1 MAALLPRR
9 SSEERVDSVARPAS
23 VVSDTELDSEA
34 SQPPANA
41 ANANDRMA
49 QGLRRLRTTRVL
61 AALFLAVVGIVATL
75 IAFFVVS
82 AQNKRDAASNFV
94 GNSDACASAVKTSLL
109 LSAIG
114 FQAVVGAQDARP
126 MVFDP
131 YAFKESAAGMF
142 TNTLVRNVVL
152 YRYILEVSKAG
163 WEADMTAAFGRQVTV
178 LNGTTG
184 RPAGSASAYLV
195 SEMVVS
201 NSTDRAMSFYPG
213 LDILSASVP
222 TGKPSA
228 QRIAAVLNAVT
239 RIFRSQPAVL
249 PPITS
254 HVAGK
259 NVTAITLGRGIHISQ
274 AADFEASAP
283 DVTYTVRA
291 NGYPTAASVAYV
303 PPPPAQYQNRLDTT
317 AVKFVAGMV
326 VDAGKLFSL
335 VVNATQGLP
344 GVYGHYTS
352 TGALGGKVAGVYMED
367 ISDLPQVLNNSRLPS
382 GASSPNMLLSNAGI
396 DVQPGDGLYIT
407 AGLHGPAST
416 SAASGVLTVGGS
428 SDGGLTLHLKQE
440 FEREEVLALFSP
452 ARLQDKT
459 NAVVSSVIIAYAF
472 RQYLISFVSAD
483 DYLATERPASWPYLI
498 LGLGITFIVSMMMYV
513 CLWAAQKR
521 RRETLKRQREAEL
534 REKAMLVVQNDV
546 MALLSHEVRF
556 VASVVL
562 SSSVRL
568 PSAAIFCTAQLTRAC
583 PNMYVP

>member
-1 MAALLPRR
+1 
-9 SSEERVDSVARPAS
+9 
-23 VVSDTELDSEA
+23 
-34 SQPPANA
+34 
-41 ANANDRMA
+41 
-49 QGLRRLRTTRVL
+49 
-61 AALFLAVVGIVATL
+61 VVGIVATL

-94 GNSDACASAVKTSLL
+94 ANSNACASAMKTSLL

-142 TNTLVRNVVL
+142 SNALVRNVVL

-163 WEADMTAAFGRQVTV
+163 WEADMTAAFGRQVVV

-184 RPAGSASAYLV
+184 HPAGSSSAYLV

-201 NSTDRAMSFYPG
+201 NSTDRKLSFYPG

-222 TGKPSA
+222 RGKPGA
-228 QRIAAVLNAVT
+228 QTIAAILNAVA
-239 RIFRSQPAVL
+239 RIFSSQPAVL

-259 NVTAITLGRGIHISQ
+259 NVTAITLGRGIHISR
-274 AADFEASAP
+274 AADFSAAAP

-291 NGYPTAASVAYV
+291 NGYPTAASVQFV
-303 PPPPAQYQNRLDTT
+303 PPQPAQSQNRLDTT
-317 AVKFVAGMV
+317 SVKLVAGMV
-326 VDAGKLFSL
+326 IDASKLFSL
-335 VVNATQGLP
+335 LVNATRGLP

-367 ISDLPQVLNNSRLPS
+367 ISDLPQVVNNSRLPS
-382 GASSPNMLLSNAGI
+382 AASSPNMLLTDAGI
-396 DVQPGDGLYIT
+396 DVEPGDGLYVL
-407 AGLHGPAST
+407 AGLHGPART
-416 SAASGVLTVGGS
+416 TDAPDVLAVGHS
-428 SDGGLTLHLKQE
+428 NSGGLTLHLKQE
-440 FEREEVLALFSP
+440 FEREEVLALFAP
-452 ARLQDKT
+452 ARLQDQS
-459 NAVVSSVIIAYAF
+459 NAVVASVIIAYAG
-472 RQYLISFVSAD
+472 RQYLISLVSAD

-498 LGLGITFIVSMMMYV
+498 LGLGITFIVSMMMYI

-521 RRETLKRQREAEL
+521 RRETLKRQREEEV

-546 MALLSHEVRF
+546 MALLSHEVR
-556 VASVVL
+556 ARVVCL
-562 SSSVRL
+562 LMRGLVL
-568 PSAAIFCTAQLTRAC
+568 DAIYCTASLTPLCPVRCIAQLA
-583 PNMYVP
+583 PI